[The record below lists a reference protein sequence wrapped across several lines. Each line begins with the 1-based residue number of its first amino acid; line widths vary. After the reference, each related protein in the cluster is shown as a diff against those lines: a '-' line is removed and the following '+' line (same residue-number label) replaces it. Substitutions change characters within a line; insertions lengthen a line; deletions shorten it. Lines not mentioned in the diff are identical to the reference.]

1 MFITLFQLMVFNYS
15 FDIISCYHVIKK
27 LTNRSIDK
35 SIDDAI
41 ILNQSK
47 MPSIDTKLKFNEL
60 MATDEEMYRIH
71 NNNAVNHLS
80 ILITLSILLIPF
92 IVYTIV
98 TIFMIISILY
108 KILMVFLFAIL
119 IFIYHTVIN
128 L

>member
-1 MFITLFQLMVFNYS
+1 MLLRDEKY
-15 FDIISCYHVIKK
+15 KK
-27 LTNRSIDK
+27 LTNRSTDK
-35 SIDDAI
+35 SINNAVM
-41 ILNQSK
+41 LNQLK

-60 MATDEEMYRIH
+60 IATDENMYHIQ

-80 ILITLSILLIPF
+80 TLIILSILLVPF

-98 TIFMIISILY
+98 TIFMIVNMLY